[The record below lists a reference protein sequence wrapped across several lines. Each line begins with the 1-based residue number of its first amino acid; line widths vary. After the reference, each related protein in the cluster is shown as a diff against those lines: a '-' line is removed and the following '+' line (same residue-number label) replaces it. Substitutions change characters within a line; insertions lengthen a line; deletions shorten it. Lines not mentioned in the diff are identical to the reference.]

1 MTAFSNEFLQDLPPK
16 ERRYDTPVGENLV
29 FSVFPNGVKAWVHV
43 YSYEGFV
50 RRRTIGLFPEMEY
63 AQAQAALSQ
72 SRRIVAVELQQ
83 GGTRQGAR
91 GMSRGKLALLT
102 AGAVIGG
109 IAVALTVRSLTG
121 GSSAPETAV
130 PVASVQTDAE
140 PASSDTTPETTA
152 DTTVDDAAINTDPG
166 AAMTPMADDTMA
178 SSGSA
183 GPDTP
188 PGSASPVPAIS
199 AGAAPATTDQADAS
213 IDDPADGAVEDLAAG
228 ESGDAGSPQT
238 ESPAAMAAA
247 ADDAS
252 VEGGT
257 TDPVAGTRDAL
268 DAPTPE
274 PETFGAAVGQ
284 AVEDG
289 AVVDRTDAPDL
300 EGSDGIVEQ
309 TSDESVDDAIEET
322 EAAVEALPGAVTP
335 AQGGDQDDAASESDA
350 EPGAETNTEIS
361 AEPDT
366 ASPAVV
372 PPEQATG
379 SDAEPEPGAEP
390 DTASPAVVP
399 PEQAT
404 GSDAEPEPA
413 AVSAPSV
420 RAQLTSGL
428 ADMQP
433 TDELVSPIA
442 IAPGDT
448 RRVYFFTETRAMTGM
463 RITHRW
469 QREGTTLTQLPFVVA
484 GDPWPI
490 YSSKE
495 ILAEQAGEWSVSILD
510 EDGTVLASQ
519 TFQVSA
525 EAP

>member
-1 MTAFSNEFLQDLPPK
+1 MTAFSSEFLQDLPPK

-50 RRRTIGLFPEMEY
+50 RRRTIGLFPEMDY

-109 IAVALTVRSLTG
+109 IAIALAIRSLTG
-121 GSSAPETAV
+121 DSPAPETTL
-130 PVASVQTDAE
+130 PVASVQAGAE
-140 PASSDTTPETTA
+140 PSNVGTSPQTTA
-152 DTTVDDAAINTDPG
+152 DAPLEKEATGPAPDG
-166 AAMTPMADDTMA
+166 TMA
-178 SSGSA
+178 SSDATDPDKPLGSA
-183 GPDTP
+183 P
-188 PGSASPVPAIS
+188 PVPVIS
-199 AGAAPATTDQADAS
+199 ADAVPATSDQAETSVDGAADE
-213 IDDPADGAVEDLAAG
+213 AVEALAAG
-228 ESGDAGSPQT
+228 ESGDAELPQT

-247 ADDAS
+247 ADATS
-252 VEGGT
+252 AEAGA
-257 TDPVAGTRDAL
+257 TDPVAGIRDAM
-268 DAPTPE
+268 DAPAPA
-274 PETFGAAVGQ
+274 PETPGAAVGQ

-289 AVVDRTDAPDL
+289 AVVDQTDVPEPEDL
-300 EGSDGIVEQ
+300 DRIVEQ
-309 TSDESVDDAIEET
+309 TSDQSLDDAIEET
-322 EAAVEALPGAVTP
+322 EAAVEAAPGTVTP
-335 AQGGDQDDAASESDA
+335 VQDGDLDEAASEPVA
-350 EPGAETNTEIS
+350 ESGAETATESS

-366 ASPAVV
+366 ASLAAVS
-372 PPEQATG
+372 PGQASG
-379 SDAEPEPGAEP
+379 SDAE
-390 DTASPAVVP
+390 S
-399 PEQAT
+399 
-404 GSDAEPEPA
+404 EPA

-463 RITHRW
+463 RVTHRW

-495 ILAEQAGEWSVSILD
+495 ILADQAGEWSVSILD

>member
-1 MTAFSNEFLQDLPPK
+1 MTAFSSEFLQDLPPK

-109 IAVALTVRSLTG
+109 IAIALTVRSLTG

-130 PVASVQTDAE
+130 PVASVQTDAT
-140 PASSDTTPETTA
+140 PARSDTTPETTA

-178 SSGSA
+178 SSDSA

-188 PGSASPVPAIS
+188 PGSASPVPVIS
-199 AGAAPATTDQADAS
+199 ADAVPATTDQAETS
-213 IDDPADGAVEDLAAG
+213 VDGAADEAVEALAAG
-228 ESGDAGSPQT
+228 EAGDAESPQT

-247 ADDAS
+247 ADDTSA
-252 VEGGT
+252 EAGA

-268 DAPTPE
+268 DTPTPE

-289 AVVDRTDAPDL
+289 AVVDQTDAPDL

-335 AQGGDQDDAASESDA
+335 VQDGDLDEAASEPAA
-350 EPGAETNTEIS
+350 ESGAETATESS

-366 ASPAVV
+366 ASLAAVT
-372 PPEQATG
+372 PEQVIG
-379 SDAEPEPGAEP
+379 SD
-390 DTASPAVVP
+390 T
-399 PEQAT
+399 
-404 GSDAEPEPA
+404 EPEPA

-428 ADMQP
+428 VDMQP

-463 RITHRW
+463 RVTHRW

-495 ILAEQAGEWSVSILD
+495 VLAEQAGEWSVSILD
-510 EDGTVLASQ
+510 EDGTVLASE

>member
-1 MTAFSNEFLQDLPPK
+1 MTAFSSEFLQDLPPK

-109 IAVALTVRSLTG
+109 IAIALTVRSLTG
-121 GSSAPETAV
+121 GSSSPETAV
-130 PVASVQTDAE
+130 PVASVQADAT
-140 PASSDTTPETTA
+140 PARSDTSPETTP
-152 DTTVDDAAINTDPG
+152 DTMIGDATTNTVPG
-166 AAMTPMADDTMA
+166 GPMPDGTMA
-178 SSGSA
+178 SSDA
-183 GPDTP
+183 TDPDTP
-188 PGSASPVPAIS
+188 LGSAPPVPVIS
-199 AGAAPATTDQADAS
+199 ADAMPATTDQAETS
-213 IDDPADGAVEDLAAG
+213 VDGAAAEAVEDRAAG
-228 ESGDAGSPQT
+228 ESGDAESPQT

-247 ADDAS
+247 ADATS
-252 VEGGT
+252 AEAGA

-289 AVVDRTDAPDL
+289 AVVDQTDAPEL
-300 EGSDGIVEQ
+300 EDSDEIVEQ
-309 TSDESVDDAIEET
+309 TSDQSADDAIEKT

-335 AQGGDQDDAASESDA
+335 VQDGDLDEAATEPAAES
-350 EPGAETNTEIS
+350 GAETATESS

-366 ASPAVV
+366 ASLAAVT
-372 PPEQATG
+372 PEQVIG
-379 SDAEPEPGAEP
+379 SD
-390 DTASPAVVP
+390 T
-399 PEQAT
+399 
-404 GSDAEPEPA
+404 EPEPA

-420 RAQLTSGL
+420 RTQLTSGL
-428 ADMQP
+428 IDMQP

-463 RITHRW
+463 RVTHRW

-495 ILAEQAGEWSVSILD
+495 VLAEQAGEWSVSILD